1 MRNRPLPTPYR
12 QKEDKKN
19 LIIQAAAYLFA
30 QRGFSGASIAD
41 IARNAG
47 IGKGT
52 VYEYFD
58 SKEALFFAVFQWYVT
73 KTSTDL
79 TVNISTLGSSA
90 TRRLE
95 ALNHAVVN
103 LWDEIQDIFA
113 LTMEFWAASS
123 ASIMRQRF
131 QDAFKNLYKDFRNI
145 VSALI
150 QDGIDRGEFN
160 KNVDTNAIAA
170 ALVGAWDALF
180 LQAWF
185 DPDFDPLDTAE
196 KFMQIFLRGL
206 AAQGKENGYR

>member
-1 MRNRPLPTPYR
+1 LPPKQR

-58 SKEALFFAVFQWYVT
+58 SKEDLFFAVFQWYVT

-79 TVNISTLGSSA
+79 TVNISTLGGSA
-90 TRRLE
+90 TQRLE
-95 ALNHAVVN
+95 SLNHAVVN

-131 QDAFKNLYKDFRNI
+131 QDAFKNLYMDFRII
-145 VSALI
+145 VSSLI
-150 QDGIDRGEFN
+150 QDGIDRGEFD

-185 DPDFDPLDTAE
+185 DPDFDPLDTAQ
-196 KFMQIFLRGL
+196 KFMQVILRGL
-206 AAQGKENGYR
+206 AVQGKKS